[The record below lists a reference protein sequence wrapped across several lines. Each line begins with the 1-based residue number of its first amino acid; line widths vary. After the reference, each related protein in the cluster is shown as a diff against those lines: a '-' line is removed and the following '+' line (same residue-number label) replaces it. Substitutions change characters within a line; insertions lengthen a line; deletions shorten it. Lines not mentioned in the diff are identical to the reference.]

1 MHCFIL
7 HILIFKET
15 GTKLKQFEKR
25 KVHVNDQLSPNYLV
39 LVRKFTRDEVV
50 FLHVHV
56 RQNSSE
62 YLRNILGDLEILSE
76 PYEKSWHSQH
86 KNAMSI
92 NLKKVAGIISS
103 QVFENVP
110 QKRPRILAQFL
121 VTAVTI
127 FMGGL
132 AILVSLIIK
141 LSP

>member
-1 MHCFIL
+1 MHCLIL

-15 GTKLKQFEKR
+15 ATKLKQFEKR

-50 FLHVHV
+50 FLYVRV

-86 KNAMSI
+86 KNAMPI
-92 NLKKVAGIISS
+92 N
-103 QVFENVP
+103 
-110 QKRPRILAQFL
+110 
-121 VTAVTI
+121 
-127 FMGGL
+127 
-132 AILVSLIIK
+132 
-141 LSP
+141 